1 MARIIWMSDT
11 PLRASGFGLTTGE
24 ICKRL
29 ASLGHDILVLGW
41 WSATEEK
48 FCGFDVKPCPVAP
61 AGAAAAIAR
70 YVADFRPDHLITLGD
85 VPWLSFLADTGM
97 QSVLSGARVR
107 WLIYYPVDGVLSG
120 GCLPVRWIDVLS
132 KADAAVTMSKF
143 GLAATERSGLR
154 ATFIPHGCDTELFR
168 PPADK
173 DAAKRLFGYD
183 GKFVILSDARN
194 HRRKLIPRAL
204 DIVRGLNIPASK
216 LVFHLH
222 SNAEPQEDEESYR
235 YNVNA
240 DIELLGLD
248 FVTGLRDG
256 APPASLGM
264 AGLAKLYAAADVH
277 LLVSL
282 GEGFG
287 LPTLQAASSGV
298 VPIVPA
304 NSASTELVG
313 SHGFAIPCDSASSDE
328 YGINRPFVDRRKT
341 AAALRTLY
349 LDRELL
355 LARSV
360 AARRFAL
367 NYSWDNAASSWDAIL
382 RLGQQKMSRSRRP
395 GFGGGERPNRICLQS
410 TKLSGAKRGEARPTG
425 HDSSIL
431 PIPLIGIPARLEI
444 RRNPQLAVS
453 PPIVL
458 VEESCMHKFGA
469 IENVFPGICIREIRA
484 SQKLSRE
491 DLRILINGT
500 TLVVDPKRRIR
511 PRLDLICA
519 VRGVNFLGKSEFW
532 PAVKGNGLIMQV
544 RRLLTDYALSD
555 ARVSAA
561 SRHAPNIVARQ
572 APNSGVWM
580 TG

>member
-1 MARIIWMSDT
+1 MSDT
-11 PLRASGFGLTTGE
+11 PLRASGFGLPTGE

-29 ASLGHDILVLGW
+29 AGLGHDILVLGW

-48 FCGFDVKPCPVAP
+48 FCGIDVKPCPVNP
-61 AGAAAAIAR
+61 TGVAAAIAS

-85 VPWLSFLADTGM
+85 VPWLSFLAGAGM
-97 QSVLSGARVR
+97 QGVLSGARIR
-107 WLIYYPVDGVLSG
+107 WLIYYPVDGVLADGS
-120 GCLPVRWIDVLS
+120 LPVQWVDVLS

-143 GLAATERSGLR
+143 GLAATERSGVR

-173 DAAKRLFGYD
+173 DAAKRLLGYD

-204 DIVRGLNIPASK
+204 DIVRGLDIPASK

-235 YNVNA
+235 YNINA
-240 DIELLGLD
+240 DIDLLGLD
-248 FVTGLRDG
+248 SVTGLRDG

-264 AGLAKLYAAADVH
+264 AELAKLYAAADVH
-277 LLVSL
+277 LLASF

-328 YGINRPFVDRRKT
+328 YGIHRPFVDRQQ
-341 AAALRTLY
+341 AASVLRTLY
-349 LDRELL
+349 LEPELL
-355 LARSV
+355 IARSL
-360 AARRFAL
+360 AARQFAL
-367 NYSWDNAASSWDAIL
+367 NYSWDHAASAWDAIL
-382 RLGQQKMSRSRRP
+382 RGDHPKTTRSRRP
-395 GFGGGERPNRICLQS
+395 GFAGTERPKRICMPS
-410 TKLSGAKRGEARPTG
+410 DKLSGAKAGEARPTG
-425 HDSSIL
+425 HDATIL
-431 PIPLIGIPARLEI
+431 PIPLIGIPTRLEI
-444 RRNPQLAVS
+444 RGNPELAVS
-453 PPIVL
+453 PPIIL
-458 VEESCMHKFGA
+458 AEQSCMHKLLA
-469 IENVFPGICIREIRA
+469 LENVFPGICIREIRA

-491 DLRILINGT
+491 DLCILINGT
-500 TLVVDPKRRIR
+500 TLVVDPKSRIR

-532 PAVKGNGLIMQV
+532 PAVKGKGLIMQV

-555 ARVSAA
+555 ARLSAA
-561 SRHAPNIVARQ
+561 GRHASNIAARP
-572 APNSGVWM
+572 AADSGAWM
-580 TG
+580 ID

>member
-1 MARIIWMSDT
+1 VARIIWMSDT
-11 PLRASGFGLTTGE
+11 PLRASGFGLATGE

-48 FCGFDVKPCPVAP
+48 FSGIDVKPCPVNP
-61 AGAAAAIAR
+61 TGVAAAIAS

-85 VPWLSFLADTGM
+85 VPWLSFLAGAGI
-97 QSVLSGARVR
+97 QGVLSGAGVR
-107 WLIYYPVDGVLSG
+107 WLIYYPVDGVLADGS
-120 GCLPVRWIDVLS
+120 LPVPWIDVLS
-132 KADAAVTMSKF
+132 KADAAVTMSRF
-143 GLAATERSGLR
+143 GLAATERSGVR

-240 DIELLGLD
+240 DIDLLGLD

-264 AGLAKLYAAADVH
+264 AELAKLYAAADVH
-277 LLVSL
+277 LLASF

-313 SHGFAIPCDSASSDE
+313 SHGFAIPCNSASSDE
-328 YGINRPFVDRRKT
+328 YGINRPFVDRQQ
-341 AAALRTLY
+341 AASMLRALY
-349 LDRELL
+349 LDPELL
-355 LARSV
+355 LARSL

-367 NYSWDNAASSWDAIL
+367 NYSWDHAASLWDAIL
-382 RLGQQKMSRSRRP
+382 RKQLPKTLRSRRP
-395 GFGGGERPNRICLQS
+395 GGVRPKPICVQLG
-410 TKLSGAKRGEARPTG
+410 KLNGPKAGEARPTG

-431 PIPLIGIPARLEI
+431 PIPLIGIPTRLEI
-444 RRNPQLAVS
+444 RGNPELAVS
-453 PPIVL
+453 PPIIL
-458 VEESCMHKFGA
+458 VEQSCRHKFGA
-469 IENVFPGICIREIRA
+469 LENVFPGICIREIRA
-484 SQKLSRE
+484 SRKFSRE
-491 DLRILINGT
+491 DLGILINGT
-500 TLVVDPKRRIR
+500 TLVVDPKGRIR
-511 PRLDLICA
+511 PRLDLTCA

-532 PAVKGNGLIMQV
+532 PAVKGRGLIMQV

-555 ARVSAA
+555 ARVAA
-561 SRHAPNIVARQ
+561 AGVHAPNIVARQ
-572 APNSGVWM
+572 GADSGVGM
-580 TG
+580 ID